1 MDYNGIIP
9 HVIYISYIYYIY
21 ICAHYRRAYH
31 LVQPGILSQLW
42 KDWLIGPPKIMACFI
57 IPNQYE

>member
-1 MDYNGIIP
+1 MVYNGIKP
-9 HVIYISYIYYIY
+9 HVIYIYIIFT
-21 ICAHYRRAYH
+21 CAHYRRAYH
-31 LVQPGILSQLW
+31 LVQPGNLSHQLW